1 MEVLVLYANGSLKIF
16 IFLKIPHRIT
26 FLTLR
31 QRCRWV
37 ITYKSFCAFRD
48 FYFRQESNH
57 FPRKESLFPANVWPK
72 VKRRKLPPR
81 LNDSRWHEQRDWFP
95 SLFATAGSIR
105 TVALWKSIGYIY
117 IYICTRWKSA
127 DRRNKSGRLIC
138 GPGRRQLI
146 CLLFTGSRRG
156 ENNERTRTVIIT
168 MRNEDLIY
176 TADRLEPINSV
187 TITSPRFSMKR
198 EWCPLYGL
206 AVCGQFKKL
215 ERISLFVQLSMCVS
229 HFNVN
234 QYLILIDLTFLLFS
248 QYSLK

>member
-1 MEVLVLYANGSLKIF
+1 MSYNVSVLFAIF
-16 IFLKIPHRIT
+16 IFVKNRIT
-26 FLTLR
+26 S
-31 QRCRWV
+31 
-37 ITYKSFCAFRD
+37 K
-48 FYFRQESNH
+48 EKNH
-57 FPRKESLFPANVWPK
+57 LFPANVWPK

-156 ENNERTRTVIIT
+156 ENNERTRTIIIT
-168 MRNEDLIY
+168 MCNEDLIY

-198 EWCPLYGL
+198 EWRPLYGL

-215 ERISLFVQLSMCVS
+215 ERISLFLQVSM
-229 HFNVN
+229 F
-234 QYLILIDLTFLLFS
+234 
-248 QYSLK
+248 